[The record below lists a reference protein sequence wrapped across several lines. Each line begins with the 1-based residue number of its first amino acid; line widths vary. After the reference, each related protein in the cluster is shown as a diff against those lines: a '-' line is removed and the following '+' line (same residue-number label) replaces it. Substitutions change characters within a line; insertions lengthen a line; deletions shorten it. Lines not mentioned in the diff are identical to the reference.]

1 MTELLYPFHAAN
13 ASGQFWAQQPSVS
26 RLVRQPP
33 NSGELLINRVGGQT
47 SPFQEDA
54 VANHDDA
61 IESQAGLRAVP
72 CDELL
77 DGVLVDAARSRA
89 APEDRPVHMKTRPLD
104 ETRSQSHLAMEPPPS
119 PTSKQFQTGTNS
131 EIIQVTDGTGI
142 ENLREGGETGMRF
155 CSRHY
160 QKHSR
165 YSMYPKIPKLIRRIA
180 EAFAEITI
188 TSGPTTLSTM
198 RTSC

>member
-89 APEDRPVHMKTRPLD
+89 APEDRPVHMKTRPFD
-104 ETRSQSHLAMEPPPS
+104 ETSTNFSARRS
-119 PTSKQFQTGTNS
+119 PT
-131 EIIQVTDGTGI
+131 IC
-142 ENLREGGETGMRF
+142 L
-155 CSRHY
+155 
-160 QKHSR
+160 
-165 YSMYPKIPKLIRRIA
+165 P
-180 EAFAEITI
+180 
-188 TSGPTTLSTM
+188 
-198 RTSC
+198 